1 MNKTAREGAA
11 GPDNWGQKAGG
22 SQDHGRVSRLQDLEK
37 QRKQSSFQQE
47 DGACGLK
54 VPRSILK
61 MALRYLSGVT
71 GLKREIRIRDARQ
84 RVIFTGEGKE

>member
-1 MNKTAREGAA
+1 
-11 GPDNWGQKAGG
+11 
-22 SQDHGRVSRLQDLEK
+22 
-37 QRKQSSFQQE
+37 
-47 DGACGLK
+47 
-54 VPRSILK
+54 

>member
-22 SQDHGRVSRLQDLEK
+22 RQDHGGVSRLQDLEK

-47 DGACGLK
+47 DGECGL
-54 VPRSILK
+54 
-61 MALRYLSGVT
+61 
-71 GLKREIRIRDARQ
+71 
-84 RVIFTGEGKE
+84 